1 MVLGCSRA
9 YGMHVCQFQYSLN
22 HMQIYKH
29 EYIYIN
35 KINHTKCYEIIISN
49 TKISSLGLMSK
60 HKQFDSNYLTKH
72 GFSRKYISWV
82 TIPRNSKTLGFTVPD
97 TQLILGSCFE
107 PAFHGHYQPKVQ
119 PIHDSN
125 HHTPFSYPHGHGAAT
140 GCSIWFQ
147 KNCINS
153 VPCFGT
159 DPTAPKGLNR
169 LKHSKNT
176 KNGNKTQV
184 GRKSY
189 LEEFEETH

>member
-1 MVLGCSRA
+1 
-9 YGMHVCQFQYSLN
+9 
-22 HMQIYKH
+22 
-29 EYIYIN
+29 
-35 KINHTKCYEIIISN
+35 
-49 TKISSLGLMSK
+49 MSK

-82 TIPRNSKTLGFTVPD
+82 TILRNSKTLGFTVLD

-107 PAFHGHYQPKVQ
+107 PAFHSHYRPQFQ
-119 PIHDSN
+119 PIQDSN
-125 HHTPFSYPHGHGAAT
+125 HYPPCSYPHGHGAAT

-159 DPTAPKGLNR
+159 YPTAPNGLNR

-189 LEEFEETH
+189 LEELSKTRKPGVHA

>member
-1 MVLGCSRA
+1 M
-9 YGMHVCQFQYSLN
+9 
-22 HMQIYKH
+22 
-29 EYIYIN
+29 
-35 KINHTKCYEIIISN
+35 
-49 TKISSLGLMSK
+49 SSLGLIFK

-97 TQLILGSCFE
+97 TQSILGSCFE
-107 PAFHGHYQPKVQ
+107 PAFHIHYRSQFQ
-119 PIHDSN
+119 PIQDSN
-125 HHTPFSYPHGHGAAT
+125 HYPPCAYPYGHGAAT
-140 GCSIWFQ
+140 GCSISFQ

-159 DPTAPKGLNR
+159 DPTAPNGLNL
-169 LKHSKNT
+169 LKQSKNT

-189 LEEFEETH
+189 IEEFEETH

>member
-1 MVLGCSRA
+1 MPVPIQS
-9 YGMHVCQFQYSLN
+9 N

-29 EYIYIN
+29 EYIYIEKLN
-35 KINHTKCYEIIISN
+35 YTKCYELIISN

-107 PAFHGHYQPKVQ
+107 PAFHGHYRSRNQ

-125 HHTPFSYPHGHGAAT
+125 QHTIFIPTRPWSSYS
-140 GCSIWFQ
+140 CSIWF
-147 KNCINS
+147 KKICINS

-159 DPTAPKGLNR
+159 NPTAPNGLNQ

-176 KNGNKTQV
+176 KNGNKT
-184 GRKSY
+184 
-189 LEEFEETH
+189 

>member
-29 EYIYIN
+29 EYIYIEKLN
-35 KINHTKCYEIIISN
+35 YTKCYELIISN

-107 PAFHGHYQPKVQ
+107 PAFHGHYRSRNQ

-125 HHTPFSYPHGHGAAT
+125 HYTPFSYPHGHGVATAAPF
-140 GCSIWFQ
+140 GLKKIVLIRSHVLGPIQRPLMASIDSNIR
-147 KNCINS
+147 KTLKMGIK
-153 VPCFGT
+153 
-159 DPTAPKGLNR
+159 PK
-169 LKHSKNT
+169 
-176 KNGNKTQV
+176 
-184 GRKSY
+184 
-189 LEEFEETH
+189 